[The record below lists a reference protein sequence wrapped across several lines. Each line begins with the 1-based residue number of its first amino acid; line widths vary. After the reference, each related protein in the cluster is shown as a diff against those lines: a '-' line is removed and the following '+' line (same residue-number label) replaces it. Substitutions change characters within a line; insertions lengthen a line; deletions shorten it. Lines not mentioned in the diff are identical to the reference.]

1 MKAFVQLERLK
12 RMNRLIKEEKT
23 GDPEEFAQRLKISPS
38 HLYRCIE
45 DMKELG
51 APVNFSRSRHTYY
64 YEQDFDIKVSYSVQL
79 LSENKTKKIIGGF
92 SIRNTSLLF
101 LRVDEFKLAHEFS
114 AQNLGRIRKA

>member
-64 YEQDFDIKVSYSVQL
+64 YEKDFDIKVSYSVQL

-92 SIRNTSLLF
+92 SLKNASLLF
-101 LRVDEFKLAHEFS
+101 FGS
-114 AQNLGRIRKA
+114 GRI